1 MLVVLFRE
9 PTPSFVGREYWERC
23 ARGELAA
30 QRCDSCGL
38 LRRYLTRVC
47 PRCKSTD
54 YTWEALSGAGTVYA
68 STVNH
73 FALSPEFEAPYVVAL
88 VDLDEGLRVMTN
100 IVECDPESVAPG
112 IRVTVVWDRVSDV
125 ITLPLFKPA
134 AERDGEAA

>member
-1 MLVVLFRE
+1 MRFRE
-9 PTPSFVGREYWERC
+9 PTPSLVGREYWERC

-47 PRCKSTD
+47 PSCKSTD
-54 YTWEALSGAGTVYA
+54 YKWEALTGAGTVYA
-68 STVNH
+68 STVNR
-73 FALSPEFEAPYVVAL
+73 FPLSAEFEAPYVVAL

-100 IVECDPESVAPG
+100 IIGCDPESVAPG
-112 IRVTVVWDRVSDV
+112 MRVTVAFERVSDE

-134 AERDGEAA
+134 DDRPTTT